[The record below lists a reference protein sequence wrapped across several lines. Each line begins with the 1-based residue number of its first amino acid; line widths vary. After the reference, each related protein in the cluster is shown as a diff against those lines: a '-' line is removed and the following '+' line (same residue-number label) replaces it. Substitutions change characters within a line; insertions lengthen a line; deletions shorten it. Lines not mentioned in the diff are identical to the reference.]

1 MTTDAFVCLKY
12 KIALRDSETLYRP
25 VRVREYTTCFYETA
39 KAGARINYNDTA
51 SSVNLPEN
59 GYTKTRKCCTRVKNS

>member
-1 MTTDAFVCLKY
+1 MTIDAFVCLKY
-12 KIALRDSETLYRP
+12 KIALRDSETLYCP
-25 VRVREYTTCFYETA
+25 VRVRECATWFYETA